1 MKKLSKQKSL
11 LKQKKPL
18 KLDIQ
23 FFAGGGMS
31 KKERELRQALAE
43 KRTDIEALTDEGKL
57 DEAKKL
63 LAEAQQIKDQIQTY
77 EDLRNMQVSYA
88 QEEPQHDPEAKNP
101 QQPTDD
107 IAKTDA
113 KNHVQLFAS
122 ALRTGKVPQPLA
134 AMKEGVDEDGGL
146 IVPQDISTKINEKR
160 RQFDTLANLVDVI
173 PVSTNKG
180 SRVLEKLAD
189 ITPLVNLEE
198 LADIEELENPKFEN
212 IKYSI
217 KDYAGILVLSNDLL
231 ADTQEALLEYL
242 SNWLAKKS
250 AVTRNTLILEQ
261 LGSLAKTTISK
272 QDDIKDIL
280 NVKLDPAINATTKV
294 VTNQSGFNVLDKL
307 KDAFGRYLLQPNPT
321 DPTKKLLFGKPVS
334 VISDK
339 YLPNGGTKTTPKYP
353 LIIGDLKEAVKL
365 FDRQQYS
372 ILTTNVG
379 GKAFYRNSTDMRII
393 EREDVVLWDT
403 DAVVYAEFASIKDA
417 VPDNET
423 PSTGDTED
431 KSVDVGK

>member
-1 MKKLSKQKSL
+1 MKQKEL
-11 LKQKKPL
+11 L

-31 KKERELRQALAE
+31 KQERALRQALAE
-43 KRTDIEALTDEGKL
+43 KRTEIEALTDEGKL

-88 QEEPQHDPEAKNP
+88 QEEPQQDPEAKNS

-122 ALRTGKVPQPLA
+122 ALKTGKVPQPLA

-231 ADTQEALLEYL
+231 ADTQEALLQYL

-250 AVTRNTLILEQ
+250 AVTRNTLILNQ
-261 LGSLAKTTISK
+261 LGTLAKTTVSK

-321 DPTKKLLFGKPVS
+321 DPTKKLLFSKPVS

>member
-1 MKKLSKQKSL
+1 MKQKEF
-11 LKQKKPL
+11 L

-88 QEEPQHDPEAKNP
+88 QEEPQQDPEAKNP

-107 IAKTDA
+107 IAKTEV

-180 SRVLEKLAD
+180 SRVLEKLSD

-231 ADTQEALLEYL
+231 ADTQEALLQYL

-250 AVTRNTLILEQ
+250 AVTRNTLILNQ
-261 LGSLAKTTISK
+261 LGTLAKTTVSK

>member
-1 MKKLSKQKSL
+1 MKQKEL
-11 LKQKKPL
+11 L

-31 KKERELRQALAE
+31 KQERALRQALAE
-43 KRTDIEALTDEGKL
+43 KRTKIEALTDEGKL

-88 QEEPQHDPEAKNP
+88 QEEPQQDPEAKNP

-107 IAKTDA
+107 IAKTEV
-113 KNHVQLFAS
+113 KNHVKLFAS

-231 ADTQEALLEYL
+231 ADTQEALLQYL

-250 AVTRNTLILEQ
+250 AVTRNTLILNQ
-261 LGSLAKTTISK
+261 LGTLAKTTVSK

-339 YLPNGGTKTTPKYP
+339 YLPNGGTKTTTKYP

>member
-1 MKKLSKQKSL
+1 MKQKEF
-11 LKQKKPL
+11 L

-88 QEEPQHDPEAKNP
+88 QEEPQHDPETKNP

-107 IAKTDA
+107 IAKTEV

-180 SRVLEKLAD
+180 SRVLEKLSD
-189 ITPLVNLEE
+189 ITPLANLEE
-198 LADIEELENPKFEN
+198 LENIEELENPKFEN
-212 IKYSI
+212 IKYNI

-231 ADTQEALLEYL
+231 ADTQEALLQYL

-250 AVTRNTLILEQ
+250 AVTRNTLILNQ
-261 LGSLAKTTISK
+261 LGTLAKTTVSK

>member
-1 MKKLSKQKSL
+1 MKQKEL
-11 LKQKKPL
+11 L

-31 KKERELRQALAE
+31 KQERALRQALAE
-43 KRTDIEALTDEGKL
+43 KRTEIEALTDEGKL

-88 QEEPQHDPEAKNP
+88 QEEPQQDPEAKNP

-231 ADTQEALLEYL
+231 ADTQEALLQYL

-250 AVTRNTLILEQ
+250 AVTRNTLILNQ
-261 LGSLAKTTISK
+261 LGTLAKTTVSK

>member
-1 MKKLSKQKSL
+1 MKQKL
-11 LKQKKPL
+11 LL
-18 KLDIQ
+18 RLDIQ

-31 KKERELRQALAE
+31 KKERELRQTLAE
-43 KRTDIEALTDEGKL
+43 KRTKIEALTDEGKM

-88 QEEPQHDPEAKNP
+88 QEEPQHDPETKTP

-107 IAKTDA
+107 IAKTEV
-113 KNHVQLFAS
+113 KNHVQLFAH

-180 SRVLEKLAD
+180 SRVLEKLSD
-189 ITPLVNLEE
+189 ITPLANLEE
-198 LADIEELENPKFEN
+198 LENIEELENPKFEN
-212 IKYSI
+212 IKYNI

-231 ADTQEALLEYL
+231 ADTQEALLQYL

-250 AVTRNTLILEQ
+250 AVTRNTLILNQ
-261 LGSLAKTTISK
+261 LGTLAKTTVSK

>member
-1 MKKLSKQKSL
+1 
-11 LKQKKPL
+11 LKQKKL
-18 KLDIQ
+18 LRLDIQ

-31 KKERELRQALAE
+31 KKERELRQTLAE
-43 KRTDIEALTDEGKL
+43 KRTKIEALTDEGKM

-88 QEEPQHDPEAKNP
+88 QEEPQHDPETKTP
-101 QQPTDD
+101 QQATDD
-107 IAKTDA
+107 IAETEV
-113 KNHVQLFAS
+113 KNHVQLFAH

-180 SRVLEKLAD
+180 SRVLEKLSD
-189 ITPLVNLEE
+189 ITPLANLEE
-198 LADIEELENPKFEN
+198 LENIEELENPKFEN
-212 IKYSI
+212 IKYNI

-231 ADTQEALLEYL
+231 ADTKEALLQYL
-242 SNWLAKKS
+242 TTWLAKKS
-250 AVTRNTLILEQ
+250 AVTRNTLILNQ
-261 LGSLAKTTISK
+261 LGTLAKTTVSK

-294 VTNQSGFNVLDKL
+294 VTNQSGFNMLDKL

-339 YLPNGGTKTTPKYP
+339 YLPSNGTKTPKHP

-379 GKAFYRNSTDMRII
+379 GKAFYRNSTDVRII

-403 DAVVYAEFASIKDA
+403 DAVVYAEFSSIKDA

-423 PSTGDTED
+423 PSAGGSED

>member
-1 MKKLSKQKSL
+1 M
-11 LKQKKPL
+11 KQKKL
-18 KLDIQ
+18 LNLDIQ

-43 KRTDIEALTDEGKL
+43 KRTEIEALTDEGKME
-57 DEAKKL
+57 DAKKL
-63 LAEAQQIKDQIQTY
+63 LAEAQLIKEQIQTY
-77 EDLRNMQVSYA
+77 EDVRNMQVSYE
-88 QEEPQHDPEAKNP
+88 QEEQQEQKGPEAKI

-107 IAKTDA
+107 IAGKEV

-122 ALRTGKVPQPLA
+122 ALKTGKVPQPLA

-198 LADIEELENPKFEN
+198 LADIEDLENPKFEN
-212 IKYSI
+212 IKYNI

-231 ADTQEALLEYL
+231 ADTQEALLQYL

-261 LGSLAKTTISK
+261 LGSLAKTTITK

-280 NVKLDPAINATTKV
+280 NVKLDPAINATTKA

-339 YLPNGGTKTTPKYP
+339 YLPNGGTKTNPQYP

-372 ILTTNVG
+372 ILATSVG
-379 GKAFYRNSTDMRII
+379 GKAFYRNSTDLRII

-403 DAVVYAEFASIKDA
+403 DAVVYAEFSSIKDA
-417 VPDNET
+417 VPDNGT
-423 PSTGDTED
+423 QINDSTED
-431 KSVDVGK
+431 QSVDVGK

>member
-1 MKKLSKQKSL
+1 M
-11 LKQKKPL
+11 KQKKL
-18 KLDIQ
+18 LNLDIQ

-43 KRTDIEALTDEGKL
+43 KRTEIEALTDEGKME
-57 DEAKKL
+57 DAKKL
-63 LAEAQQIKDQIQTY
+63 LAEAQLIKEQIQTY
-77 EDLRNMQVSYA
+77 EDVRNMQVSYE
-88 QEEPQHDPEAKNP
+88 QEEQQEQKGPEAKI

-107 IAKTDA
+107 IAGREV

-122 ALRTGKVPQPLA
+122 ALKTGKVPQPLA

-198 LADIEELENPKFEN
+198 LANIEDLENPKFAN
-212 IKYSI
+212 IKYNI

-231 ADTQEALLEYL
+231 GDTQEALLQYL

-280 NVKLDPAINATTKV
+280 NVKLDPAINATTKA

-321 DPTKKLLFGKPVS
+321 DPTKKLLFGKPLS

-339 YLPNGGTKTTPKYP
+339 YLPNGGTKTNPKYP

-372 ILTTNVG
+372 ILATSVG
-379 GKAFYRNSTDMRII
+379 GKAFYRNSTDLRII

-403 DAVVYAEFASIKDA
+403 DAVVYAEFSSIKDA
-417 VPDNET
+417 VPDNGT
-423 PSTGDTED
+423 QINDSTED
-431 KSVDVGK
+431 QSVDVGK

>member
-1 MKKLSKQKSL
+1 M
-11 LKQKKPL
+11 KQKKL
-18 KLDIQ
+18 LNLDIQ

-43 KRTDIEALTDEGKL
+43 KRTEIEALTDEGKME
-57 DEAKKL
+57 DAKKL
-63 LAEAQQIKDQIQTY
+63 LAEAQLIKEQIQTY
-77 EDLRNMQVSYA
+77 EDVRNMQVSYE
-88 QEEPQHDPEAKNP
+88 QEEQQEQKGPEAKI

-107 IAKTDA
+107 IAGKEV

-122 ALRTGKVPQPLA
+122 ALKTGKVPQPLA

-198 LADIEELENPKFEN
+198 LADIEDLENPKFEN
-212 IKYSI
+212 IKYNI
-217 KDYAGILVLSNDLL
+217 KDYAWILVLSNDLL
-231 ADTQEALLEYL
+231 ADTQEALLQYL

-280 NVKLDPAINATTKV
+280 NVKLDPAINATTKA

-339 YLPNGGTKTTPKYP
+339 YLPNGGTKTNPKYP

-372 ILTTNVG
+372 ILATSVG
-379 GKAFYRNSTDMRII
+379 GKAFYRNSTDLRII

-403 DAVVYAEFASIKDA
+403 DAVVYAEFSSIKDA
-417 VPDNET
+417 VPDNGT
-423 PSTGDTED
+423 QINDSTED
-431 KSVDVGK
+431 QSVDVGK

>member
-1 MKKLSKQKSL
+1 MKQKEL
-11 LKQKKPL
+11 L

-31 KKERELRQALAE
+31 KQERALRQALAE
-43 KRTDIEALTDEGKL
+43 KRTKIEALTDEGKL

-88 QEEPQHDPEAKNP
+88 QEEPREDPEAKNP

-231 ADTQEALLEYL
+231 ADTQEALLQYL

-250 AVTRNTLILEQ
+250 AVTRNTLILNQ
-261 LGSLAKTTISK
+261 LGTLAKTTVSK

>member
-1 MKKLSKQKSL
+1 M
-11 LKQKKPL
+11 KQKKL
-18 KLDIQ
+18 LRLDIQ

-31 KKERELRQALAE
+31 KKERELRQTLAE
-43 KRTDIEALTDEGKL
+43 KRTKIEALTDEGKM

-88 QEEPQHDPEAKNP
+88 QEEPQHDPETKTP
-101 QQPTDD
+101 QQATDD
-107 IAKTDA
+107 IAETEV
-113 KNHVQLFAS
+113 KNHVQLFAH

-180 SRVLEKLAD
+180 SRVLEKLSD
-189 ITPLVNLEE
+189 ITPLANLEE
-198 LADIEELENPKFEN
+198 LENIEELENPKFEN
-212 IKYSI
+212 IKYNI

-231 ADTQEALLEYL
+231 ADTKEALLQYL
-242 SNWLAKKS
+242 TTWLAKKS
-250 AVTRNTLILEQ
+250 AVTRNTLILNQ
-261 LGSLAKTTISK
+261 LGTLAKTTVSK

-294 VTNQSGFNVLDKL
+294 VTNQSGFNMLDKL

-339 YLPNGGTKTTPKYP
+339 YLPSNGTKTPKHP

-379 GKAFYRNSTDMRII
+379 GKAFYRNSTDVRII

>member
-1 MKKLSKQKSL
+1 MSKQ
-11 LKQKKPL
+11 
-18 KLDIQ
+18 
-23 FFAGGGMS
+23 
-31 KKERELRQALAE
+31 ERALRQALAE
-43 KRTDIEALTDEGKL
+43 KRTKIEALTDEGKL

-88 QEEPQHDPEAKNP
+88 QEEPQQDPEAKNP

-107 IAKTDA
+107 IAKTEV
-113 KNHVQLFAS
+113 KNHVKLFAS

-231 ADTQEALLEYL
+231 ADTQEALLQYL

-250 AVTRNTLILEQ
+250 AVTRNTLILNQ
-261 LGSLAKTTISK
+261 LGTLAKTTVSK

>member
-1 MKKLSKQKSL
+1 
-11 LKQKKPL
+11 
-18 KLDIQ
+18 
-23 FFAGGGMS
+23 MS
-31 KKERELRQALAE
+31 KKERELRQTLAE
-43 KRTDIEALTDEGKL
+43 KRTEIEALTDEGKI

-63 LAEAQQIKDQIQTY
+63 LAEAQQIKEQIQTY
-77 EDLRNMQVSYA
+77 EEVRNMQVPYEQQQTS
-88 QEEPQHDPEAKNP
+88 QDSVVTG

-107 IAKTDA
+107 IAKTEV

-122 ALRTGKVPQPLA
+122 ALKSGTVPKPLA

-146 IVPQDISTKINEKR
+146 VVPQDISTKINEKR

-189 ITPLVNLEE
+189 ITPLADLEE
-198 LADIEELENPKFEN
+198 LADITELENPKFEN
-212 IKYSI
+212 IKYNI

-231 ADTQEALLEYL
+231 SDTQEALLQYL
-242 SNWLAKKS
+242 TNWLAKKS
-250 AVTRNTLILEQ
+250 AVTRNTLIIKQ
-261 LGSLAKTTISK
+261 LGTLTKAAVSK

-280 NVKLDPAINATTKV
+280 NVKLDPAINATTSFI
-294 VTNQSGFNVLDKL
+294 TNQSGFNVLDKL

-339 YLPNGGTKTTPKYP
+339 YLPNGGTKAAPKYP

-403 DAVVYAEFASIKDA
+403 DAVVFAEFSSIKDA
-417 VPDNET
+417 TPDNGVPNPGPGEN
-423 PSTGDTED
+423 
-431 KSVDVGK
+431 K

>member
-1 MKKLSKQKSL
+1 
-11 LKQKKPL
+11 
-18 KLDIQ
+18 
-23 FFAGGGMS
+23 MS
-31 KKERELRQALAE
+31 KKERALRQALAE
-43 KRTDIEALTDEGKL
+43 KRTKIEALTDEGKL

-88 QEEPQHDPEAKNP
+88 QEEPQQDPEAKNP

-107 IAKTDA
+107 IAKTEV
-113 KNHVQLFAS
+113 KNHVKLFAS

-231 ADTQEALLEYL
+231 ADTQEALLQYL

-250 AVTRNTLILEQ
+250 AVTRNTLILNQ
-261 LGSLAKTTISK
+261 LGTLAKTTVSK

>member
-1 MKKLSKQKSL
+1 MKQKEL
-11 LKQKKPL
+11 L

-31 KKERELRQALAE
+31 KQERALRQALAE
-43 KRTDIEALTDEGKL
+43 KRTKIEALTDEGKL

-63 LAEAQQIKDQIQTY
+63 LAEAQQIKDQIHTY

-88 QEEPQHDPEAKNP
+88 QEEPQQDPEAKNP

-107 IAKTDA
+107 IAKTEV
-113 KNHVQLFAS
+113 KNHVKLFAS

-180 SRVLEKLAD
+180 SRVLEKLSD

-231 ADTQEALLEYL
+231 ADTQEALLQYL

-250 AVTRNTLILEQ
+250 AVTRNTLILNQ
-261 LGSLAKTTISK
+261 LGTLAKTTVSK

>member
-1 MKKLSKQKSL
+1 MKHKKLMN
-11 LKQKKPL
+11 
-18 KLDIQ
+18 LDIQ

-31 KKERELRQALAE
+31 KKERELRQTLAE
-43 KRTDIEALTDEGKL
+43 KRTKIEALTDEGKM

-77 EDLRNMQVSYA
+77 EDIRNMQVSYE
-88 QEEPQHDPEAKNP
+88 QEEPQHDPETKNP

-107 IAKTDA
+107 IAKTEV

-122 ALRTGKVPQPLA
+122 ALKTGKVPQPLA

-180 SRVLEKLAD
+180 SRVLEKLSD
-189 ITPLVNLEE
+189 ITPLANLEE
-198 LADIEELENPKFEN
+198 LENIEELENPKFEN
-212 IKYSI
+212 IKYNI

-231 ADTQEALLEYL
+231 ADTQEALLQYL
-242 SNWLAKKS
+242 TTWLAKKS
-250 AVTRNTLILEQ
+250 AVTRNTLILNQ
-261 LGSLAKTTISK
+261 LGTLAKTTVSK

-294 VTNQSGFNVLDKL
+294 VTNQSGFNMLDKL

-339 YLPNGGTKTTPKYP
+339 YLPSNGTKTPKHP

-379 GKAFYRNSTDMRII
+379 GKAFYRNSTDVRII

-403 DAVVYAEFASIKDA
+403 DAVVYAEFSSIKDA

-423 PSTGDTED
+423 PSAGGSED

>member
-1 MKKLSKQKSL
+1 MKQKEL
-11 LKQKKPL
+11 L

-31 KKERELRQALAE
+31 KQERALRQALAE
-43 KRTDIEALTDEGKL
+43 KRTKIEALTDEGKL

-88 QEEPQHDPEAKNP
+88 QEEPQQDPEAKNP

-122 ALRTGKVPQPLA
+122 ALRTGKVPQSLA

-231 ADTQEALLEYL
+231 ADTQEALLQYL

-250 AVTRNTLILEQ
+250 AVTRNTLILNQ
-261 LGSLAKTTISK
+261 LGTLAKTTVSK

>member
-1 MKKLSKQKSL
+1 MKQKEL
-11 LKQKKPL
+11 L

-31 KKERELRQALAE
+31 KQERALRQALAE
-43 KRTDIEALTDEGKL
+43 KRTEIEALTDEGKL

-88 QEEPQHDPEAKNP
+88 QEEPQQDPEAKNP

-231 ADTQEALLEYL
+231 ADTQEALLQYL

-250 AVTRNTLILEQ
+250 AVTRNTLILNQ
-261 LGSLAKTTISK
+261 LGTLAKTTISK

>member
-1 MKKLSKQKSL
+1 MKQKEF
-11 LKQKKPL
+11 L

-31 KKERELRQALAE
+31 KQERALRQALAE
-43 KRTDIEALTDEGKL
+43 KRTKIEALTDEGKL

-88 QEEPQHDPEAKNP
+88 QEEPQQDPEAKNP

-198 LADIEELENPKFEN
+198 LADIEELENPKCEN

-231 ADTQEALLEYL
+231 ADTQEALLQYL

-250 AVTRNTLILEQ
+250 AVTRNTLILNQ
-261 LGSLAKTTISK
+261 LGTLAKTTVSK

>member
-1 MKKLSKQKSL
+1 MKQKEF
-11 LKQKKPL
+11 L

-88 QEEPQHDPEAKNP
+88 QEEPQHDPETKNP

-107 IAKTDA
+107 IAKTEV

-231 ADTQEALLEYL
+231 ADTQEALLQYL

-250 AVTRNTLILEQ
+250 AVTRNTLILNQ
-261 LGSLAKTTISK
+261 LGKLAKTTVSK

-307 KDAFGRYLLQPNPT
+307 KDAFGRYLLQRNPT

>member
-1 MKKLSKQKSL
+1 MKQKEF
-11 LKQKKPL
+11 L

-31 KKERELRQALAE
+31 KQERALRQALAE
-43 KRTDIEALTDEGKL
+43 KRTKIEALTDEGKL

-88 QEEPQHDPEAKNP
+88 QEEPQQDPEAKNP

-231 ADTQEALLEYL
+231 ADTQEALLQYL

-250 AVTRNTLILEQ
+250 AVTRNTLILNQ
-261 LGSLAKTTISK
+261 LGTLAKTTVSK

-379 GKAFYRNSTDMRII
+379 GKAFYPNSTDMRII

>member
-1 MKKLSKQKSL
+1 MKQKEF
-11 LKQKKPL
+11 L

-31 KKERELRQALAE
+31 KQERALRQALAE
-43 KRTDIEALTDEGKL
+43 KRTKIEALTDEGKL

-88 QEEPQHDPEAKNP
+88 QEEPQQDPEAKNP

-231 ADTQEALLEYL
+231 ADTQEALLQYL

-250 AVTRNTLILEQ
+250 AVTRNTLILNQ
-261 LGSLAKTTISK
+261 LGTLAKTTVSK

-423 PSTGDTED
+423 PSTGDTEE

>member
-1 MKKLSKQKSL
+1 MKQKEL
-11 LKQKKPL
+11 L

-31 KKERELRQALAE
+31 KQERALRQALAE
-43 KRTDIEALTDEGKL
+43 KRTEIEALTDEGKL

-88 QEEPQHDPEAKNP
+88 QEEPQQDPEAKNP

-180 SRVLEKLAD
+180 SRVLEKLSD

-231 ADTQEALLEYL
+231 ADTQEALLQYL

-250 AVTRNTLILEQ
+250 AVTRNTLILNQ
-261 LGSLAKTTISK
+261 LGTLAKTTVSK

>member
-1 MKKLSKQKSL
+1 MKQKEF
-11 LKQKKPL
+11 L

-88 QEEPQHDPEAKNP
+88 QEEPQHDPETKNP

-107 IAKTDA
+107 IAKTEV

-231 ADTQEALLEYL
+231 ADTQEALLQYL

-250 AVTRNTLILEQ
+250 AVTRNTLILNQ
-261 LGSLAKTTISK
+261 LGTLAKTTVSK

>member
-1 MKKLSKQKSL
+1 M
-11 LKQKKPL
+11 KQKKLL

-23 FFAGGGMS
+23 FFAGGGMP

-43 KRTDIEALTDEGKL
+43 KRTKIEALTDEGKM

-77 EDLRNMQVSYA
+77 EDVRNMQVPYK
-88 QEEPQHDPEAKNP
+88 QEELQQDPAANIP
-101 QQPTDD
+101 QPTDD
-107 IAKTDA
+107 IAKTEVQ
-113 KNHVQLFAS
+113 NHVQLFAS
-122 ALRTGKVPQPLA
+122 ALKTGKVPQPLA

-180 SRVLEKLAD
+180 SRVLEKLSD

-231 ADTQEALLEYL
+231 ADTQEALLQYL

-250 AVTRNTLILEQ
+250 AVTRNTLILNQ
-261 LGSLAKTTISK
+261 LGTLAKTTVSK

-307 KDAFGRYLLQPNPT
+307 KDA
-321 DPTKKLLFGKPVS
+321 
-334 VISDK
+334 
-339 YLPNGGTKTTPKYP
+339 
-353 LIIGDLKEAVKL
+353 
-365 FDRQQYS
+365 
-372 ILTTNVG
+372 
-379 GKAFYRNSTDMRII
+379 
-393 EREDVVLWDT
+393 
-403 DAVVYAEFASIKDA
+403 
-417 VPDNET
+417 
-423 PSTGDTED
+423 
-431 KSVDVGK
+431 

>member
-1 MKKLSKQKSL
+1 M
-11 LKQKKPL
+11 KQKKPL

-43 KRTDIEALTDEGKL
+43 KRTNIEALTDEGKL

-88 QEEPQHDPEAKNP
+88 QEEPQHDPETKTP
-101 QQPTDD
+101 QQATDD
-107 IAKTDA
+107 IAETEV
-113 KNHVQLFAS
+113 KNHVQLFAH

-180 SRVLEKLAD
+180 SRVLEKLSD
-189 ITPLVNLEE
+189 ITPLANLEE
-198 LADIEELENPKFEN
+198 LENIEELENPKFEN
-212 IKYSI
+212 IKYNI

-231 ADTQEALLEYL
+231 ADTKEALLQYL
-242 SNWLAKKS
+242 TTWLAKKS
-250 AVTRNTLILEQ
+250 AVTRNTLILNQ
-261 LGSLAKTTISK
+261 LGTLAKTTVSK

-294 VTNQSGFNVLDKL
+294 VTNQSGFNMLDKL

-339 YLPNGGTKTTPKYP
+339 YLPSSGTKTPKHP

-379 GKAFYRNSTDMRII
+379 GKAFYRNSTDVRII

-403 DAVVYAEFASIKDA
+403 DAVVYAEFSSIKDA
-417 VPDNET
+417 VPDNEA
-423 PSTGDTED
+423 PSTGDTEE

>member
-1 MKKLSKQKSL
+1 
-11 LKQKKPL
+11 LKQKEFL

-88 QEEPQHDPEAKNP
+88 QEEPQHDPETKNP

-107 IAKTDA
+107 IAKTEV

-231 ADTQEALLEYL
+231 ADTQEALLQYL

-250 AVTRNTLILEQ
+250 AVTRNTLILNQ
-261 LGSLAKTTISK
+261 LGTLAKTTVSK

>member
-1 MKKLSKQKSL
+1 MKQKEF
-11 LKQKKPL
+11 L

-88 QEEPQHDPEAKNP
+88 QEEPQHDPETKNP

-107 IAKTDA
+107 IAKTEV

-189 ITPLVNLEE
+189 ITPLINLEE

-231 ADTQEALLEYL
+231 ADTQEALLQYL

-250 AVTRNTLILEQ
+250 AVTRNTLILNQ
-261 LGSLAKTTISK
+261 LGTLAKTTVSK